1 MLKLAGAAGLAGAT
15 AYGVYSLTSKKEVP
29 KIIISGGPGS
39 GKGTQCEKLVE
50 KYGIK
55 HISTGDALRFHVK
68 TGTALGK
75 EAKGYMERGD
85 LVPDNLVIGICK
97 AEMETPEAKRNGWL
111 LDGMPRTKKQCEAL
125 DDMDLIPNLFLLLDV
140 PDEVMMERACGR
152 RQDPVTRK
160 IYHVKYKPAPSEDIA
175 KRLIIRSDDT
185 VEKMTN
191 RITQYHKNIDAVSG
205 SYQEKIVTI
214 NGNRKPDD
222 VFPDVCNA
230 IDSSLKASK

>member
-1 MLKLAGAAGLAGAT
+1 MIRAVGAATVASAT
-15 AYGVYSLTSKKEVP
+15 AYGVYKYTQKKEVP

-39 GKGTQCEKLVE
+39 GKGTQCEKIVE
-50 KYGIK
+50 KYGVK
-55 HISTGDALRFHVK
+55 HISTGDALRHHVK
-68 TGTALGK
+68 TGTSLGK
-75 EAKGYMERGD
+75 EAKAYMERGD
-85 LVPDNLVIGICK
+85 LVPDQLVIGICK
-97 AEMETPEAKRNGWL
+97 AEMETKEAKTKGWL

-125 DDMDLIPNLFLLLDV
+125 DEMQLVPNLFLLLEC

-160 IYHVKYKPAPSEDIA
+160 IYHIKYKPAESDEVA

-205 SYQEKIVTI
+205 SYADKMIKID
-214 NGNRKPDD
+214 GNRAPK
-222 VFPDVCNA
+222 DVCPDIFDA
-230 IDSSLKASK
+230 IDKSLK